1 MELRNELQTYIKAY
15 QRKKMMFIVPAAA
28 TMIIAIL
35 VAFMLPSIYRSTAII
50 LIETPD
56 IPEDLVRSTVTGL
69 IEERLQGLNQV
80 VLNRSQL
87 LEIMD
92 RFDLYPDKRITSST
106 SELVNNMRG
115 DIGVEMIQTEINDT
129 EFARSGMATYAFS
142 ISYENKDPEKAL
154 QVANML
160 VSLYLEKNIETREG
174 KARSTFNYL
183 EARIVEIE
191 AQMDDVSEQVS
202 IYKEQHR
209 YTLPELMDVTYKN
222 LEKLETNLAFKEDQV
237 EKKIQQIRYWTSR
250 QSATPKFIIVRT
262 TGGQRLITPEEELDR
277 MRRDYVSLLATRSE
291 DHPDAVNLKK
301 EITALEEQIKH
312 RQDLKD
318 YQDDLEARE
327 NELADAQE
335 KFSSHHPDVSR
346 LSREV
351 ARLQED
357 IRTLEERYSIIS
369 KKQDK
374 EINPLWVHATTELD
388 SHKIELTPLQMDV
401 QKLSAHKLELQ
412 RRIDEGP
419 QVELEYNSMLHQLEV
434 LKAEHDDLLT
444 RTLSAKESK
453 GLEESG
459 LGERFTLIDPPVREE
474 KPAKP
479 NRPLLL
485 ALGMILAITVGI
497 GTGTLAEFADRSVHN
512 ADQLS
517 GMTGLPVLTVI
528 PYIHTRTERLSLKKK
543 KGARTAIMVGAVI
556 LGIMVFHMVVAPLDM
571 LFFKIVSKLQ
581 GLF

>member
-15 QRKKMMFIVPAAA
+15 KRKKMMFIVPATV
-28 TMIIAIL
+28 TMILAIL

-80 VLNRSQL
+80 VLNRAQL
-87 LEIMD
+87 LELMD
-92 RFDLYPDKRITSST
+92 RFDLYAEDRLTLST
-106 SELVNNMRG
+106 SELVNEMRS
-115 DIGVEMIQTEINDT
+115 DIEIEMIQTEVHDT
-129 EFARSGMATYAFS
+129 QFARSGMATYAFS
-142 ISYENKDPEKAL
+142 ISFENKDPEKAL
-154 QVANML
+154 QVTNVL

-174 KARSTFNYL
+174 KARSTFHYL

-191 AQMDDVSEQVS
+191 AQMDDVSEQIS
-202 IYKEQHR
+202 IYKEEHR
-209 YTLPELMDVTYKN
+209 YTLPELMNVTYKN

-250 QSATPKFIIVRT
+250 QSATPKYIIVRT

-277 MRRDYVSLLATRSE
+277 MRRDYISLLATRSE

-312 RQDLKD
+312 RQDLKA

-335 KFSSHHPDVSR
+335 KYSSQHPDVTR

-357 IRTLEERYSIIS
+357 IQTLEERYSILA

-388 SHKIELTPLQMDV
+388 NHKIELAPLRMDV
-401 QKLSAHKLELQ
+401 AKLSAHKQELQ

-419 QVELEYNSMLHQLEV
+419 QVELEYNAMLHQLEV
-434 LKAEHDDLLT
+434 LKTEHDDILT
-444 RTLSAKESK
+444 RTLEAKESK

-459 LGERFTLIDPPVREE
+459 LGERFSLIDPPVREE

-485 ALGMILAITVGI
+485 ALGMILAISVGM

-512 ADQLS
+512 ADELS
-517 GMTGLPVLTVI
+517 GITNLPVLTVI
-528 PYIHTRTERLSLKKK
+528 PYIHTRSEQLSLKKH
-543 KGARTAIMVGAVI
+543 KGARTAILVGAVI
-556 LGIMVFHMVVAPLDM
+556 LGIMVFHMVIVPLDL
-571 LFFKIVSKLQ
+571 LFFNIIGKLQ